1 MEPLLRRGS
10 SRSPAWVW
18 SGVLIIIKLN
28 VSDGEGDWAAGIMVC
43 GKQSKRGNEEY
54 LHNVSFLCNL
64 WDMNIEYRVS
74 MWVGVWS
81 VQQQGRE
88 GIPHHYKEGPGLGS
102 SQKTCDRSHL

>member
-1 MEPLLRRGS
+1 
-10 SRSPAWVW
+10 
-18 SGVLIIIKLN
+18 
-28 VSDGEGDWAAGIMVC
+28 MVC

-88 GIPHHYKEGPGLGS
+88 VIPHHYKEGPGLGS